1 MPCSKF
7 ISCILKDDEWLKTT
21 FPLSYFFSFFLSLFI
36 FVAEIYIIK
45 GDRKS
50 ERLRPC
56 LKVDYQE
63 KRILPFSLTDVLK
76 LNAPQNHRRKIKK
89 WKEEKKILFINSV
102 FPRSPMEVLDR
113 LLEWSPTLI
122 CNQILRHNSIP
133 YSLKSSDQK
142 QIASTF
148 SPFFSAP
155 HTAGRLK

>member
-1 MPCSKF
+1 M
-7 ISCILKDDEWLKTT
+7 IENN
-21 FPLSYFFSFFLSLFI
+21 FFSFSYLFFFF
-36 FVAEIYIIK
+36 FVVEIYIIK
-45 GDRKS
+45 GDTKS

-63 KRILPFSLTDVLK
+63 NEYCLFFWLMFWNWMHLK
-76 LNAPQNHRRKIKK
+76 IIEE
-89 WKEEKKILFINSV
+89 EEKKEKNILFINSV

-155 HTAGRLK
+155 HTPGRLK